1 MFETNTHV
9 SNRDTIIEKW
19 MAHQGELHINE
30 EFQNVCI
37 AKTKEI
43 LQEVFIDEKK
53 TMVNAI
59 KKKISKR
66 EEKMESASPESE
78 ELLLEVEKLDKEL
91 EVLQNFAIT
100 FEGKIDNDEILRN
113 FTNRITWVFENIG
126 AEDSVDVLKEQV
138 REVLKV
144 LSKDESRVELYFG
157 RLLTEINFKAVK
169 GKKNHGFL
177 IINY

>member
-1 MFETNTHV
+1 MDG
-9 SNRDTIIEKW
+9 SSR
-19 MAHQGELHINE
+19 ELHINE

-43 LQEVFIDEKK
+43 LQEVFIDEKNNGECHK
-53 TMVNAI
+53 EKNI
-59 KKKISKR
+59 KR

-138 REVLKV
+138 R
-144 LSKDESRVELYFG
+144 S
-157 RLLTEINFKAVK
+157 VK
-169 GKKNHGFL
+169 G
-177 IINY
+177 II